1 MAGRQAERSL
11 GRGDA
16 GPRNRVAAQSID
28 ATRHLPHTPRVR
40 RSQPPFSPARSNL
53 ALALVGALLLPH
65 CTLDTQGALDVD
77 LPDAPLLDGAAGTSG
92 AMGGEGEGPG
102 GASAAGGSMGN
113 QPGAGG
119 SGGDASGSGGVSGG
133 AAGEGGKGGAGE
145 PGGSGPMGEGGSAAA
160 GGGSGDPGGA
170 NAGGQAG
177 SSAQQGGE
185 GGVGTAGTDQGGAG
199 GAAGEAAGGVA
210 GAASPGGAAGA
221 AGANAQGG
229 PGGAAAGGGPTAG
242 GSTGDGG
249 ASGEGGTSSA
259 GGDAGAAGASGA
271 SGGAGAS
278 GAGGEAGASGAGGA
292 AGAGGGAGAGGAI
305 AGMGGSSGESGAGG
319 SSGAGG
325 AAGAAGAGG
334 AGATCGDGM
343 IEAGEQCDP
352 GGDSD
357 PRCILCQAACAPG
370 ELPSEDGL
378 LHCYWL
384 ETLASKQDTWD
395 KARDACLARGPG
407 CDLAA
412 VNSASELA
420 FLQSK
425 AGLSGPDVWVGGRL
439 VGATGTQLAFG
450 WSSKEPWAI
459 GPTQDWFSL
468 KSGPGG
474 PQSPPWAAG
483 QPDFADEG
491 CVELHAGFGYQLN
504 NLPCDAKANYLCEC
518 EPVGVACDHDG
529 FIDPNEQCDDGN
541 MLDGDGCSA
550 HCKVECAIPAGSE
563 AFAAFVDPLTNLC
576 YLMGPNRTWQESL
589 DQCGKLGPGFSLAKV
604 KTEASFG
611 FLISR
616 PEVGGQA
623 WVDGSDIKTEGKF
636 VFSDGSPVPFPGG
649 IYPWRAGEPNNTG
662 NNEDCAEILLFG
674 STPKGKFLN
683 DAPCDEHHD
692 YICERPPAGQ

>member
-1 MAGRQAERSL
+1 
-11 GRGDA
+11 
-16 GPRNRVAAQSID
+16 
-28 ATRHLPHTPRVR
+28 
-40 RSQPPFSPARSNL
+40 
-53 ALALVGALLLPH
+53 
-65 CTLDTQGALDVD
+65 
-77 LPDAPLLDGAAGTSG
+77 
-92 AMGGEGEGPG
+92 
-102 GASAAGGSMGN
+102 
-113 QPGAGG
+113 
-119 SGGDASGSGGVSGG
+119 
-133 AAGEGGKGGAGE
+133 
-145 PGGSGPMGEGGSAAA
+145 
-160 GGGSGDPGGA
+160 
-170 NAGGQAG
+170 
-177 SSAQQGGE
+177 
-185 GGVGTAGTDQGGAG
+185 
-199 GAAGEAAGGVA
+199 
-210 GAASPGGAAGA
+210 
-221 AGANAQGG
+221 
-229 PGGAAAGGGPTAG
+229 
-242 GSTGDGG
+242 
-249 ASGEGGTSSA
+249 
-259 GGDAGAAGASGA
+259 
-271 SGGAGAS
+271 
-278 GAGGEAGASGAGGA
+278 
-292 AGAGGGAGAGGAI
+292 
-305 AGMGGSSGESGAGG
+305 
-319 SSGAGG
+319 
-325 AAGAAGAGG
+325 
-334 AGATCGDGM
+334 M